1 MSTDETAAGKHLSK
15 TSLRNFGPPVPQ
27 RDRDYRQPA
36 YTIAIPRDE
45 APIPVLLRYA
55 LTLVGIPHFGP
66 GEKVEWWTT
75 FTYRNY
81 PCELAHQKFGVRLRI
96 GGNLTEERAL
106 ALLSEMRRKLSSAV
120 KAVEKL
126 RWALRSGPVVVG
138 LCCPSVRAGRIDDD
152 MAGSKR

>member
-152 MAGSKR
+152 MAGSK